1 MVFSGVSNAFKK
13 KLTVFYAFCLAKNV
27 VLLSVSK
34 GWKTVLYL
42 KTLELCRWG
51 SDWAFRWKTFG
62 FPMRH
67 QLLKQR
73 FIMGY
78 CFSEKQHFILFLET
92 SDISSTIPTCGKGG
106 KPLKSRDKNVL
117 FNAFNHKTV
126 FWGQVMPSWYFYLC
140 CYSSP
145 LCLKRE
151 KLCTCMGLFISYS
164 KRNIVSN
171 YRHLP
176 LKWFEHLL
184 RPKQ

>member
-1 MVFSGVSNAFKK
+1 MLSVYPKK
-13 KLTVFYAFCLAKNV
+13 V

-67 QLLKQR
+67 QLL
-73 FIMGY
+73 
-78 CFSEKQHFILFLET
+78 QHWTLHHGLLLLREAALYTIFRD
-92 SDISSTIPTCGKGG
+92 SDISSTITCGKGG

-151 KLCTCMGLFISYS
+151 KLCTCMGLFT
-164 KRNIVSN
+164 
-171 YRHLP
+171 
-176 LKWFEHLL
+176 
-184 RPKQ
+184 QQT